1 MMAAPL
7 VAMLLAGPAPA
18 QPAAQTPAA
27 VVRSK
32 EWVIKRS
39 PTREDEFIGDVRYQ
53 AGPTKL
59 TADWARYRHDSKLWA
74 ARGAVALTRAL
85 SDGSSAHASGASASF
100 DEKARSGALLPA
112 GSALVQFERRPV
124 DGSESDR
131 AEGERLEW
139 DGEHAA
145 RLTGRVRVW
154 GPRVRARAERA
165 DYAAGPAE
173 RRVDLRGGRPVLE
186 KAAGP
191 DWTGALRAD
200 SASAVEASGAKDA
213 ARVSADGNVVGWLR
227 FDKMPREGS
236 R

>member
-1 MMAAPL
+1 MTLAL
-7 VAMLLAGPAPA
+7 LLALSAAA
-18 QPAAQTPAA
+18 QPASSTPAA

-39 PTREDEFIGDVRYQ
+39 PSREDEFIGDVRYQ
-53 AGPTKL
+53 AGPAKL
-59 TADWARYRHDSKLWA
+59 TADWARYRHDSKLWN
-74 ARGAVALTRAL
+74 ARGSVALTREL
-85 SDGSSAHASGASASF
+85 SDGSSAHASGASATF
-100 DEKARSGALLPA
+100 DEKARSGSLLPA
-112 GSALVQFERRPV
+112 GSALVQFERRLA

-139 DGEHAA
+139 DGERAA

-165 DYAAGPAE
+165 DYAAGASE
-173 RRVDLRGGRPVLE
+173 RRVDLTGGRPVLE
-186 KAAGP
+186 KVAGP

-200 SASAVEASGAKDA
+200 RAAAVEAAGTKDA
-213 ARVSADGNVVGWLR
+213 ARVSADGQVVGWLR
-227 FDKMPREGS
+227 FANMPREGY